1 MSTGSAYNSV
11 WQRVQAQC
19 ALAAATTTIVV
30 VVIIVIV
37 IIQPLFPHREL
48 AGVVVLT
55 HVHKFLTWSLLS
67 GRVSGPSP
75 WTRVD
80 LDRQSVVEARLR
92 DFRGGSR
99 RRHDAA
105 STQLLGRLPWG
116 SAAV

>member
-11 WQRVQAQC
+11 WQRVQAQG
-19 ALAAATTTIVV
+19 ALAAATTTI

-92 DFRGGSR
+92 DF
-99 RRHDAA
+99 
-105 STQLLGRLPWG
+105 
-116 SAAV
+116 

>member
-19 ALAAATTTIVV
+19 ALAAATTTI

-116 SAAV
+116 STAV